1 MRALPDRRLPEPY
14 RAWIDRAAPPPS
26 GVQLLP
32 RTVDLGS
39 DALAFLSLGVM
50 FGVMG
55 ALFVLLPPWRFDP
68 ATEGWRPYL
77 ILAAVCA
84 ALWSVPFLLL
94 RRLVR
99 TLLAQADLKRGT
111 LRQGVFVGPEGML
124 VRMEPNR
131 SHPIPRDRF
140 VLARLFPPDKSRDGR
155 KKTLVIETLDGV
167 VEFFAERLDAHPER
181 INTEWDTGLE
191 EHGATG

>member
-14 RAWIDRAAPPPS
+14 RAWIDRGVPLPS
-26 GVQLLP
+26 GVQVLP

-50 FGVMG
+50 FGVMS

-68 ATEGWRPYL
+68 ATEG
-77 ILAAVCA
+77 
-84 ALWSVPFLLL
+84 
-94 RRLVR
+94 
-99 TLLAQADLKRGT
+99 G
-111 LRQGVFVGPEGML
+111 
-124 VRMEPNR
+124 
-131 SHPIPRDRF
+131 
-140 VLARLFPPDKSRDGR
+140 LFPPEKSRDGR